1 MAAAEPRRGR
11 ASPAP
16 AGSIW
21 RYTFKI
27 ITGAGY
33 WVVIA
38 PAAAM
43 VVVSCWMMALASA
56 FDQATADQIA
66 EMMMSILGAFLVAHS
81 LAPEYRSSIGAVLAS
96 KPVSLHRVLTLR
108 VALGVIAPIVFTAVP
123 VILSSLTLK
132 AVDVVTPLIA
142 ALPSLWFLSMLALT
156 FATLFRSPLGGF
168 AVAAGLWVL
177 DLEIGYGVHPLLSLQ
192 SLHAKEMLDPLSSLW
207 LANKIVLVAAGT
219 ALLFLHAR
227 LLPRV
232 TRPAGRTDVVRIGT
246 WVG

>member
-1 MAAAEPRRGR
+1 MATAAAARR
-11 ASPAP
+11 AP

-27 ITGAGY
+27 LTGSGY
-33 WVVIA
+33 WVLIV
-38 PAAAM
+38 PVAAM
-43 VVVSCWMMALASA
+43 MIVSIWMMALANA

-108 VALGVIAPIVFTAVP
+108 VAIGVIAPIAFTAVP

-132 AVDVVTPLIA
+132 AVDVATPLLG

-177 DLEIGYGVHPLLSLQ
+177 DLEVGYGVHPLLSLE
-192 SLHAKEMLDPLSSLW
+192 SLHARELGDLLASLW
-207 LANKIVLVAAGT
+207 LVNKIVLLGV
-219 ALLFLHAR
+219 
-227 LLPRV
+227 
-232 TRPAGRTDVVRIGT
+232 
-246 WVG
+246 